1 MGENDD
7 KWLMLLKK
15 HTRTYI
21 QVCYCS
27 VPDDFQGPDLVF
39 VSVLGLVVFYLQHVN
54 VERNLIMRLLMVCV
68 TSDLV
73 SLLGSSQGH
82 RPAT

>member
-1 MGENDD
+1 
-7 KWLMLLKK
+7 MLLKK
-15 HTRTYI
+15 HTCIHINTSVLL
-21 QVCYCS
+21 QS
-27 VPDDFQGPDLVF
+27 VPDGFEGPNLVF
-39 VSVLGLVVFYLQHVN
+39 VSVPALAVLCLQHVN
-54 VERNLIMRLLMVCV
+54 VKRNLIMTPLMVCV